1 MTQSEF
7 NQSAARVRL
16 ARELHDGIAQDLVG
30 VGYGLDLLLANP
42 ETTVGARAQ
51 LRTLRF
57 TVTELVDKVRRE
69 IYFLRQPST
78 LTLSDEIRNTAQIL
92 CTGLELRI
100 DVDEVTLAL
109 DSELSYEIHRIAQE
123 ILRNIAA
130 HAQATTVTIS
140 LVRAENALEL
150 HISDDGIGGAEA
162 SGTRFG
168 IQSIRDRACAIN
180 ASVEIQ
186 SDSKGTR
193 VWLRAPLEEHVSI

>member
-1 MTQSEF
+1 M
-7 NQSAARVRL
+7 
-16 ARELHDGIAQDLVG
+16 
-30 VGYGLDLLLANP
+30 
-42 ETTVGARAQ
+42 
-51 LRTLRF
+51 
-57 TVTELVDKVRRE
+57 
-69 IYFLRQPST
+69 
-78 LTLSDEIRNTAQIL
+78 TLSDEIRNTAQIL

-100 DVDEVTLAL
+100 DVDELTLAL

-140 LVRAENALEL
+140 LVQAENALEL

-168 IQSIRDRACAIN
+168 IQSIRDRACAMN

-193 VWLRAPLEEHVSI
+193 VWLRAPIEEHVSI